1 MNTIVRRLSRIKNS
15 YSSLTITSPKV
26 QITLPLSRT
35 ELEAIEMI
43 LGWYVD
49 ANGNVYNFSEERVKE
64 LTRVVKDY
72 LVKSGQL
79 TVMRSEKKVDGET
92 LN

>member
-1 MNTIVRRLSRIKNS
+1 MNTVARRLSRIKNS
-15 YSSLTITSPKV
+15 YSSLIITSPKA
-26 QITLPLSRT
+26 QITLPLSKT

-49 ANGNVYNFSEERVKE
+49 ANGNIYNFSEERIKE
-64 LTRVVKDY
+64 LTRVVKDH
-72 LVKSGQL
+72 LIQSGQL
-79 TVMRSEKKVDGET
+79 TVMKSEKKVDGKT

>member
-15 YSSLTITSPKV
+15 YSSLTITGPRV
-26 QITLPLSRT
+26 QITLPLSKA

-49 ANGNVYNFSEERVKE
+49 ANGNIYNFSEERVEE

-79 TVMRSEKKVDGET
+79 AVMKSEKKVDGET